1 VAREPDWFWHGRRA
15 KGLRCPTVTFSGV
28 TIVLL
33 LLQIAGILAVCRL
46 LYGIAGRFGQ
56 PPVIGEIVAG
66 LLLGPSFFGWI
77 APALYAGLFP
87 AASLPALNELSQ
99 IGLVL
104 FMFLV
109 GLHLDLTEV
118 YALRRVAGLASLLSI
133 VVPFVLGLALA
144 RPLHVLAP
152 SSSML
157 PFSLLIA
164 VSMSITAFPVLARIL
179 ADQKLSATKLGHVA
193 IACAALNDVLA
204 WSFLAWIV
212 AISRPG
218 ETSAHVPLVILLVY
232 IFGMFAVIRPVL
244 RWFMGRFTD
253 RLTVTN
259 ELSFML
265 IFVFLSGS
273 VTELA
278 GFHALFG
285 AFLAGVIWPRSDSK
299 RDEVAAKIEPLA
311 TTMLIPLFFS
321 YTGLRTNVGALGV
334 NLGLTVL
341 VIAAAIA
348 GKVGGAFTGARI
360 TGFDVRNSLAL
371 GCLLNTRGLV
381 ELIVLNVGLDLGL
394 LSPALFSMMVI
405 MALVTTVMTTPVLQ
419 VVLPEEYRRT
429 ALKAS

>member
-1 VAREPDWFWHGRRA
+1 
-15 KGLRCPTVTFSGV
+15 VTL
-28 TIVLL
+28 VLL

-46 LYGIAGRFGQ
+46 LHGIAGRLGQ

-77 APALYAGLFP
+77 APALYARLFP
-87 AASLPALNELSQ
+87 AASFPALNELSQ

-144 RPLHVLAP
+144 RPLHILAP
-152 SSSML
+152 SSPML

-193 IACAALNDVLA
+193 IACAALNDALA
-204 WSFLAWIV
+204 WSILAWIV

-218 ETSAHVPLVILLVY
+218 EVSALGPFVILLAY
-232 IFGMFAVIRPVL
+232 IFGMFAVIRPTL
-244 RWFMGRFTD
+244 RWFMGRFTG
-253 RLTVTN
+253 RLTVTS

-265 IFVFLSGS
+265 IFVFLSSS

-285 AFLAGVIWPRSDSK
+285 AFLAGVIWPRGDSK
-299 RDEVAAKIEPLA
+299 TDDVAARIEPLA

-321 YTGLRTNVGALGV
+321 YTGLRTNIDALGV
-334 NLGLTVL
+334 NLGLTAL
-341 VIAAAIA
+341 VIAVAIA
-348 GKVGGAFTGARI
+348 GKVGGAFMGAKI

-371 GCLLNTRGLV
+371 GFLLNARGLV
-381 ELIVLNVGLDLGL
+381 ELIVLNVGLDLGI

-405 MALVTTVMTTPVLQ
+405 MALVTTVITTPVLK

-429 ALKAS
+429 ALKVS

>member
-1 VAREPDWFWHGRRA
+1 M
-15 KGLRCPTVTFSGV
+15 
-28 TIVLL
+28 TIVIL
-33 LLQIAGILAVCRL
+33 LLQIAGILAICRL
-46 LYGIAGRFGQ
+46 LHGIAGRFGQ

-77 APALYAGLFP
+77 APAWYARLFP
-87 AASLPALNELSQ
+87 PASLPALNELSQ

-104 FMFLV
+104 LMFLV

-152 SSSML
+152 SSPTL

-164 VSMSITAFPVLARIL
+164 ISMSITAFPVLARIL

-204 WSFLAWIV
+204 WSLLAWIV
-212 AISRPG
+212 AITRSV
-218 ETSAHVPLVILLVY
+218 EASALGPFVILLTY
-232 IFGMFAVIRPVL
+232 ILVMFAVMRPAL
-244 RWFMGRFTD
+244 RWFSS
-253 RLTVTN
+253 RLTASN
-259 ELSFML
+259 ELSIML
-265 IFVFLSGS
+265 IFVFLSS
-273 VTELA
+273 WVTELS

-285 AFLAGVIWPRSDSK
+285 AFLAGVVWPRSDSK
-299 RDEVAAKIEPLA
+299 RDDVAAKIEPLA
-311 TTMLIPLFFS
+311 TALLIPLFFS
-321 YTGLRTNVGALGV
+321 YTGLRTNIGSLGV
-334 NLGLTVL
+334 NPGLTAL
-341 VIAAAIA
+341 VIVLAIA

-371 GCLLNTRGLV
+371 GVLLNTRGLV

-405 MALVTTVMTTPVLQ
+405 MALVTTVITTPLLH
-419 VVLPEEYRRT
+419 VVLPAEYRRT
-429 ALKAS
+429 ALKV

>member
-1 VAREPDWFWHGRRA
+1 
-15 KGLRCPTVTFSGV
+15 
-28 TIVLL
+28 
-33 LLQIAGILAVCRL
+33 
-46 LYGIAGRFGQ
+46 
-56 PPVIGEIVAG
+56 VIGEIVAG

-77 APALYAGLFP
+77 APALYARLFP
-87 AASLPALNELSQ
+87 AASFPALNELSQ

-144 RPLHVLAP
+144 RPLHILAP
-152 SSSML
+152 SSPML

-193 IACAALNDVLA
+193 IACAALNDALA
-204 WSFLAWIV
+204 WSILAWIV

-218 ETSAHVPLVILLVY
+218 EVSALGPFVILLAY
-232 IFGMFAVIRPVL
+232 IFGMLAVIRPTL
-244 RWFMGRFTD
+244 RWFMGRFTG
-253 RLTVTN
+253 RLTFTS

-265 IFVFLSGS
+265 IFVFLSSS

-285 AFLAGVIWPRSDSK
+285 AFLAGVIWPRGDSK
-299 RDEVAAKIEPLA
+299 TDDVAARIEPLA

-321 YTGLRTNVGALGV
+321 YTGLRTNIDALGV
-334 NLGLTVL
+334 NLGLTAL
-341 VIAAAIA
+341 VIAVAIA
-348 GKVGGAFTGARI
+348 GKVGGAFMGAKI

-371 GCLLNTRGLV
+371 GFLLNARGLV
-381 ELIVLNVGLDLGL
+381 ELIVLNVGLDLGI

-405 MALVTTVMTTPVLQ
+405 MALVTTVITTPVLK

-429 ALKAS
+429 ALKVS